1 MRRFLINQ
9 PAQPGTVYVIN
20 NPDANHISNVLRM
33 KPGDEIWLFDGAGHE
48 FKARLSSLSSGAV
61 TVEVTDS
68 FSCLTDPPIRITVGQ
83 ALLKNKKTDTVLR
96 QLTELGIDGW
106 IPIHTERSVL
116 KIEKNHETSKTD
128 RWQTIV
134 KESVKQCQRGLIPKI
149 YPPADFEEALDLRR
163 HHDIN
168 IICSDKSGETL
179 DLIKAR
185 TRQAGTVS
193 IFLLLGPEGG
203 FTPQEIELARQ
214 HAFIPAGLGP
224 RILKAD
230 TAAIAACAIVQA
242 LFGDM
247 GKNDSPP

>member
-1 MRRFLINQ
+1 MRRFFIDR
-9 PAQPGTVYVIN
+9 PAPPGTAHTIK

-33 KPGDEIWLFDGAGHE
+33 KPGDEIWLFDGTGHE
-48 FKARLSSLSSGAV
+48 FKARLSDISSDTV
-61 TVEVTDS
+61 TVEIMDG
-68 FSCLTDPPIRITVGQ
+68 FPCLTDPPIRITVGQ

-106 IPIHTERSVL
+106 IPINTERSVL
-116 KIEKNHETSKTD
+116 KIDRKHEPSKTD

-134 KESVKQCQRGLIPKI
+134 RESVKQCQRGLMPKI
-149 YPPADFEEALDLRR
+149 YPAIDFKEALLLRR

-168 IICSDKSGETL
+168 IIFSDKDGETL

-185 TRQAGTVS
+185 TPRPGAGLL
-193 IFLLLGPEGG
+193 LLLGPEGG
-203 FTPQEIELARQ
+203 FSPREIELAQQ
-214 HAFIPAGLGP
+214 HEFIPAGMGP

-230 TAAIAACAIVQA
+230 TAAIAACAIVQS

-247 GKNDSPP
+247 GKNN